1 VQAKVPGEGE
11 KTEFEGL
18 SEVSLHPEEQR
29 IVRGG
34 RGHTRNTC
42 SVVLVSLYSGVVM
55 APYEA
60 SWKEQRRFSVSTL
73 RNFGLGKKSLEQ
85 WVIEEADCL
94 CAAFT
99 DQAGG

>member
-1 VQAKVPGEGE
+1 
-11 KTEFEGL
+11 
-18 SEVSLHPEEQR
+18 
-29 IVRGG
+29 
-34 RGHTRNTC
+34 
-42 SVVLVSLYSGVVM
+42 M